1 MKKTT
6 AKKKYSAPKMKVT
19 ELKHQT
25 CLLGASDYN
34 DQFNMA
40 DPVKDYFA

>member
-19 ELKHQT
+19 ELKRQT
-25 CLLGASDYN
+25 NLLYGSQLGMVDSE
-34 DQFNMA
+34 
-40 DPVKDYFA
+40 KDYIA